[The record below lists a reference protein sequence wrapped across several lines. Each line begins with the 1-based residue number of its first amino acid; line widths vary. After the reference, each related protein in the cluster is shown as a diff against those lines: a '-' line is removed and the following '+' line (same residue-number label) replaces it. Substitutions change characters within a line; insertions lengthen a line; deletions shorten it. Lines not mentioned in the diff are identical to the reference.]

1 MDIQAIDS
9 ALHKMAKSNTVD
21 TKLHILYAGDYYL
34 YRKGSLVRILRL
46 VMKKYN
52 IRSITLTRIQM
63 WRDKLITKEKMEK
76 YFFEKET
83 DTITANDDMESLVEN
98 LQHGEVNDTSPVG
111 TFFIP
116 KLTTEELKLVEQ
128 KDSNYMQTFFSNK
141 ADVKEAEMKMS
152 ESDAKFVLGQFRRQT
167 FTIQSKPPKI
177 KTFL

>member
-1 MDIQAIDS
+1 MVKSKTEEIR
-9 ALHKMAKSNTVD
+9 LHFV
-21 TKLHILYAGDYYL
+21 YAGDYYL
-34 YRKGSLVRILRL
+34 YRKGNLVRILRL
-46 VMKKYN
+46 GMKKYN

-76 YFFEKET
+76 YFFGKER
-83 DTITANDDMESLVEN
+83 DNKTANDDIELLVEN
-98 LQHGEVNDTSPVG
+98 LQHGEVNDTAPVG
-111 TFFIP
+111 TCFIP

-167 FTIQSKPPKI
+167 FTIQSKPSEI
-177 KTFL
+177 KTFYNFSDIELTANSV